1 MSDVDD
7 DFDGEGE
14 GEDEF
19 EPPQAEPEVRK
30 VLDPAAKAARSL
42 AIRRAIEARVEQKR
56 LAADTSYLDLDGEKD

>member
-1 MSDVDD
+1 MSDVDE
-7 DFDGEGE
+7 DFDGEG
-14 GEDEF
+14 DDNF
-19 EPPQAEPEVRK
+19 EPPPPVPEVRK

>member
-7 DFDGEGE
+7 DFDGEG
-14 GEDEF
+14 DDVF
-19 EPPQAEPEVRK
+19 EPPPPGPDVRK